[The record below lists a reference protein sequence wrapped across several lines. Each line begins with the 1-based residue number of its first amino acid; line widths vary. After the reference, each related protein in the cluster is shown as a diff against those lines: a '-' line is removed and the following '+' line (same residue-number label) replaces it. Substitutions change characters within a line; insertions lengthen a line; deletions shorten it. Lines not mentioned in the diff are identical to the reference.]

1 MGCGVV
7 TVLLYIPK
15 ASGAS
20 WLLVFSGQ
28 TRPLVVTDRRAKGA
42 IPGDSQWEVG
52 LDEEEG
58 SLSGLLV
65 VFLEDLLPGH
75 PCIPSSNSRA
85 LADVTPKTCTL
96 DSCGKL

>member
-1 MGCGVV
+1 M
-7 TVLLYIPK
+7 LLYIPK

-28 TRPLVVTDRRAKGA
+28 TRPLVVTDRRAKGG
-42 IPGDSQWEVG
+42 IPGASQWEVG
-52 LDEEEG
+52 MHEEEG
-58 SLSGLLV
+58 SLAGLLV

-75 PCIPSSNSRA
+75 PCILSSNSRT
-85 LADVTPKTCTL
+85 LADVTLKTRTL